1 MAICDLPG
9 PLKPPLAAMLVPK
22 TPTDRT
28 STSGR
33 GDGVGEGVAG
43 ADAAA
48 LEGSGLAEGSG
59 VEQAVRT
66 ATDKAS
72 NLMAAR
78 R

>member
-1 MAICDLPG
+1 
-9 PLKPPLAAMLVPK
+9 MLVPK

-33 GDGVGEGVAG
+33 GVAVGDGVAG

-48 LEGSGLAEGSG
+48 LEGSGLVEGSG
-59 VEQAVRT
+59 LEQAVRA

-72 NLMAAR
+72 SLMAAR
-78 R
+78 RWVRTCGTL